1 MRLWLVLAASASF
14 LTTTDAR
21 RIEGGAKALAAA
33 IKLSNSAQRMIASPF
48 YPILPSSQKPLESLQ
63 SLAMRSAKIQG
74 IAFESHPPA
83 THRSPRRKPL
93 ATRPHREV
101 QAFQ

>member
-33 IKLSNSAQRMIASPF
+33 IKLSNSAQRMIARPF
-48 YPILPSSQKPLESLQ
+48 YQSLDSEPQKPLECLQ
-63 SLAMRSAKIQG
+63 SLAREGRDRSISP
-74 IAFESHPPA
+74 ERHPPA
-83 THRSPRRKPL
+83 KNRSPR
-93 ATRPHREV
+93 
-101 QAFQ
+101 